1 MSIVPRIL
9 HAVSITATSSAG
21 LRVTTRNFTQRSP
34 AEFHR
39 GLCRFLVSGSSW
51 TEVQCPLRAKADVT
65 LGHHCSR
72 TSAAFQSLVWSPD
85 RRSNVGPSETSTAVW
100 VQIRCV
106 GAKCPRECCEP
117 LVRHRP
123 STARSI
129 SAASRMLI
137 GITSTPRDGATD
149 CMTAN

>member
-1 MSIVPRIL
+1 VPRIL